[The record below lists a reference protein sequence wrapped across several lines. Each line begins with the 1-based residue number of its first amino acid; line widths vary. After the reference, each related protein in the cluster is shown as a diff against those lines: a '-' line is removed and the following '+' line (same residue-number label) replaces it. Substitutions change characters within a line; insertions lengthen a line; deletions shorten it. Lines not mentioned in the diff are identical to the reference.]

1 MQAPG
6 EDLVNDAVTVVWI
19 VGFLAIVVDSVSFA
33 VPMQYIQC
41 CNEEL
46 MGILL
51 LVACEVTCMSPHQV
65 QQPEWNVGRTV
76 ARVELLKKLRHLTHQ
91 TGV

>member
-1 MQAPG
+1 
-6 EDLVNDAVTVVWI
+6 
-19 VGFLAIVVDSVSFA
+19 
-33 VPMQYIQC
+33 MQYIQC

-51 LVACEVTCMSPHQV
+51 LVACEVACMSPHQV

-76 ARVELLKKLRHLTHQ
+76 ARVELGEGMKDG
-91 TGV
+91 TGG